1 MNYREQVYRN
11 ALNNIAEIYVESKYN
26 PKVDLYRIFDIV
38 NAIND
43 SQWNSKQW
51 LVDNLVP
58 IITPGNI
65 NLHTGE
71 EKYLHWFDDG
81 IQDILV
87 MGSWYG
93 LTAILLRERID
104 SSIKIHNVDID
115 PISVDISYNLAK
127 DLGHENT
134 WSITADAMDY
144 FFERTDAFQ
153 LIINTSCEH
162 MNAED
167 LRIVNHTKNSE
178 TIVCLQSNN
187 FHSETTHINTYDTL
201 EEFVNSLGLT
211 TIYWQG
217 ELETDSC
224 TRFMVIGI

>member
-11 ALNNIAEIYVESKYN
+11 ALNNIAEIYLESKYN

-38 NAIND
+38 NSLND

-71 EKYLHWFDDG
+71 EKYINWFEDG

-115 PISVDISYNLAK
+115 PISEIISYKLAK

-134 WSITADAMDY
+134 WSITADALDY
-144 FFERTDAFQ
+144 TGTALVFGSWYNSSYSLNGYISDFRITKGLARY
-153 LIINTSCEH
+153 TS
-162 MNAED
+162 
-167 LRIVNHTKNSE
+167 
-178 TIVCLQSNN
+178 N
-187 FHSETTHINTYDTL
+187 FTPPTEAL
-201 EEFVNSLGLT
+201 LG
-211 TIYWQG
+211 
-217 ELETDSC
+217 
-224 TRFMVIGI
+224 

>member
-1 MNYREQVYRN
+1 MSYKELIYKN
-11 ALNNIAEIYVESKYN
+11 ALEIIRQIYEESKYN
-26 PKVDLYRIFDIV
+26 PDIDLYRSLDIIT
-38 NAIND
+38 ATND
-43 SQWNSKQW
+43 AQLASKEW

-87 MGSWYG
+87 MGSWYS

-115 PISVDISYNLAK
+115 PISEIISYKLAK
-127 DLGHENT
+127 DLDHENT
-134 WSITADAMDY
+134 WSITADALDY

-167 LRIVNHTKNSE
+167 LRIVNHLKNPE